1 MIIKFFFWLIKTL
14 KILENTLNFLDK
26 TKDLLALENLLL
38 QNFEKNDNMKNQFYQ
53 Q

>member
-1 MIIKFFFWLIKTL
+1 MIINFVFWLIKTL